1 MPESFTGENF
11 ARANLL
17 TKGSSVETFSEKM
30 AILMFR
36 LSNKLTGTL
45 WHSRVE
51 WDIVFNILFSLGIM
65 DTKLDLGSSLEPTF
79 SAFMEDI
86 FSKAIYWAAHGDEDA
101 AGVMKWLLCSGWS
114 ANSIVSRKT
123 ALELAITN
131 RSPTLLKILIAHG
144 ADVNPSCEGGR
155 TLLEKVMDHNPYF
168 YWSQISEMV
177 TLLISAGS
185 RINVPLGRRPL
196 DNPGAK
202 STLPAVHVACQTG
215 HLDLVKLL
223 VESGAD
229 ISQKFVPKRGILSEV
244 TVITAI
250 CGYKLNW
257 GESASSVDVLKY
269 LVRILQQRHG
279 PASMSSFITADAF
292 IAAAAAGNYNIIE
305 CLHDLAPGAPKVN
318 KLGITPLH
326 AVCRSKSIVKDEWYL
341 PLCHLLLTLG
351 VPADATA
358 EMLVPPLYLA
368 AFNRQPEVVELLLGH
383 GVNLDFAW
391 RAKRTGRNSARKLQA
406 LTGLFEQIRTK
417 RSQPNELF
425 DMPSTPL
432 AAALLNK
439 SLECA
444 ALLLEIGADPEGSVT
459 RAAELRHLRCLKA
472 ALDAGGDPNE
482 ENDEGNTALQLALTR
497 NSVLGNNADVEYV
510 VKTLLDAGAN
520 IRQGDL
526 SLALGFG
533 SWSLIKSLLDAGASW
548 GDNDGVKI
556 SGLERAIGSGN
567 HALIQRVLAHCG
579 MVYDPGALCAAV
591 TLAVEETDMSLVQS
605 LLEKRR
611 LGSPTS
617 IKTLEMTAL
626 GIASFYSNHQLTGL
640 LLLHLKASSLDDQTA
655 VLPMKSE
662 WLDLEDGWFCNLA
675 LLESHWWHES
685 EQYAHGSPLLMALED
700 ESQQALLD
708 LLRHGFVVDE
718 AVLYKATAL
727 DSIPLVKILVE
738 HGGDIVEYEH
748 SALKGRA
755 FLHAIGNENVE
766 IVKLLLKAGIDVND
780 LDMYIPFGRSPL
792 QGAVEDKQLEIVD
805 ILLEAGADVNGQPAF
820 EWGVTA
826 LQAAAIE
833 GSMGMAKRLIEL
845 GADVNAP
852 PAQHSGRTALEG
864 AAEHGRLDMVEL
876 LLQCG
881 AETQGSGQRQFIRAI
896 QFAQR
901 EGHDAVAS
909 LLKGSRQW
917 TERDEEMV
925 ATKLIFHHRTDHG
938 EVCMDS
944 DDSDSSDDEADGMDV
959 ANDLNVSSEVG
970 CFPAKITPWLITWL
984 LFFSPFANLRCRTAL
999 PRFNWLRPNLL
1010 PVSKGANLKNK
1021 RMSCSCH
1028 IPPRLRRSSTRWI
1041 G

>member
-17 TKGSSVETFSEKM
+17 TKGSSVEIFSEKM

-36 LSNKLTGTL
+36 LSNKLTGTRL
-45 WHSRVE
+45 HSRGE
-51 WDIVFNILFSLGIM
+51 WDTVFNILFSLGIM

-101 AGVMKWLLCSGWS
+101 AGVTKWLLCSGWS
-114 ANSIVSRKT
+114 ANSIVSGKT

-155 TLLEKVMDHNPYF
+155 TPLEMVMDHNPHL
-168 YWSQISEMV
+168 YWGQISEMV

-185 RINVPLGRRPL
+185 RINVPLGPRPL
-196 DNPGAK
+196 NHPGAK

-250 CGYKLNW
+250 CGGYTSNS
-257 GESASSVDVLKY
+257 GESESSVDGLEY

-279 PASMSSFITADAF
+279 PATTSAFITADAF

-305 CLHDLAPGAPKVN
+305 CLHHLAPDAPKIN
-318 KLGITPLH
+318 KYGITPLH
-326 AVCRSKSIVKDEWYL
+326 AVFRAEPMFHKGMCPRICD
-341 PLCHLLLTLG
+341 LLLTLG
-351 VPADATA
+351 VPANATA
-358 EMLVPPLYLA
+358 EILVPPLYLA
-368 AFNRQPEVVELLLGH
+368 AYKNQDEILQLLLDHGANINVQWRVHNIGGNFARKAEALATLFGLLRSKQVELLHL
-383 GVNLDFAW
+383 
-391 RAKRTGRNSARKLQA
+391 
-406 LTGLFEQIRTK
+406 
-417 RSQPNELF
+417 
-425 DMPSTPL
+425 PSTPL
-432 AAALLNK
+432 ATAFYNQSLDCAVVLLDN
-439 SLECA
+439 
-444 ALLLEIGADPEGSVT
+444 GAIRDGSEVT
-459 RAAELRHLRCLKA
+459 RAAKERHLRCLQA
-472 ALDAGGDPNE
+472 ALKAGGNPNE
-482 ENDEGNTALQLALTR
+482 DDDSGNTALQLALKFEP
-497 NSVLGNNADVEYV
+497 DVEAHDV
-510 VKTLLDAGAN
+510 VQALLDAGAN
-520 IRQGDL
+520 IRHGDL
-526 SLALGFG
+526 ALAFGFG
-533 SWSLIKSLLDAGASW
+533 SWSLVERLLGAGASW
-548 GDNDGVKI
+548 GDKDAAEI

-567 HALIQRVLAHCG
+567 HALIQGVLAHCG

-591 TLAVEETDMSLVQS
+591 TLAVEQNDTSLVQS
-605 LLEKRR
+605 LLEARQ
-611 LGSPTS
+611 LGSPTR
-617 IKTLEMTAL
+617 IQKLEMTAV
-626 GIASFYSNHQLTGL
+626 GISAFYGNRQLTSL
-640 LLLHLKASSLDDQTA
+640 LLLHLKPSNLDDQTA
-655 VLPMKSE
+655 ILPMSSE
-662 WLDLEDGWFCNLA
+662 WPDLHDGWYIDPCDLEA
-675 LLESHWWHES
+675 YHWWHES
-685 EQYAHGSPLLMALED
+685 KDYAYGSPLLMALDSEN
-700 ESQQALLD
+700 EECLLD
-708 LLRHGFVVDE
+708 LLRHGFAPDE
-718 AVLYKATAL
+718 YVLYKAAVL
-727 DSIPLVKILVE
+727 APLPLVKALVDQGGGIVKCEDYPLQGRALE
-738 HGGDIVEYEH
+738 HAIEYARVDIVP
-748 SALKGRA
+748 L
-755 FLHAIGNENVE
+755 F
-766 IVKLLLKAGIDVND
+766 LKAGFDVNGLNRD
-780 LDMYIPFGRSPL
+780 RDYGRSPL
-792 QGAVEDKQLEIVD
+792 QAAVGYEDLEIFD
-805 ILLEAGADVNGQPAF
+805 ILLESGADVNGQPASKG
-820 EWGVTA
+820 GVTA
-826 LQAAAIE
+826 LQMAAIN

-852 PAQHSGRTALEG
+852 RAEKKGRTALEG

-917 TERDEEMV
+917 MERDEEMM
-925 ATKLIFHHRTDHG
+925 ATNLIFHHRTDHDEG
-938 EVCMDS
+938 FMDS
-944 DDSDSSDDEADGMDV
+944 DDSDSSDDEAYGMDV

-970 CFPAKITPWLITWL
+970 CFPAKITTWLITWL

-1010 PVSKGANLKNK
+1010 PVSKGTNLKNK

-1028 IPPRLRRSSTRWI
+1028 IPPRLRRSSTR
-1041 G
+1041 